1 MMAFEKVVG
10 QWCDIAVPLD
20 RRDSIDLFSRWK
32 RRFPFPD
39 YASFD
44 GSVIPGRRALTALSE
59 CKSVEF
65 YALFEF
71 ATQKTPTVFRCSG
84 LRWNPQVTEAVSG
97 GSVSTASD
105 RSLIFCREGADL
117 ALVDFHQGW
126 SMVFYNSGFLDQINE
141 LHFYQTTRSLENNGL
156 RIFP

>member
-1 MMAFEKVVG
+1 MAFEKVVS
-10 QWCDIAVPLD
+10 QWCDSAVALD

-39 YASFD
+39 HASFD
-44 GSVIPGRRALTALSE
+44 GSVIPGRRALTVFSE
-59 CKSVEF
+59 CTSVEF

-97 GSVSTASD
+97 GSVSSASD
-105 RSLIFCREGADL
+105 RSLVFSREGPDL

-126 SMVFYNSGFLDQINE
+126 SMVFFFSGVLDPIDE
-141 LHFYQTTRSLENNGL
+141 LYFYQATPSVENNGL

>member
-1 MMAFEKVVG
+1 MAFEHAVG
-10 QWCDIAVPLD
+10 SWCDIAVPLD

-39 YASFD
+39 HASFD
-44 GSVIPGRRALTALSE
+44 GSVIPGRRGLTAFSE

-71 ATQKTPTVFRCSG
+71 ATQKTPWVFRCSG
-84 LRWNPQVTEAVSG
+84 LRWNPHVAEAASG
-97 GSVSTASD
+97 GSVSSASD
-105 RSLIFCREGADL
+105 RNLVFWREGADL

-126 SMVFYNSGFLDQINE
+126 SMVFYNSGFLDPIDE
-141 LHFYQTTRSLENNGL
+141 LHFYQATPSVENNGL